1 MTLGEK
7 IQSLRKQ
14 HGLSQEQLA
23 DTLNVSR
30 QAVSKWE
37 TDESQ
42 PDIDRLVEISGM
54 FNVSTDY
61 LIKNNPTTTTVSL
74 AKASRSASSFRT
86 KRIAYLV
93 SAIYSAAFVVFLI
106 LGFVWSL
113 WHPGWIILFLP
124 PVIVRFLAQ
133 HMSKDEEDYKA
144 FEEAMAREDDEL

>member
-14 HGLSQEQLA
+14 HGMSQEQLA

-42 PDIDRLVEISGM
+42 PDIDRLVEISSI

-61 LIKNNPTTTTVSL
+61 LIKNKSTTTSVSL
-74 AKASRSASSFRT
+74 AKKSSSSSSFRT
-86 KRIAYLV
+86 KRIAFLV
-93 SAIYSAAFVVFLI
+93 STIYSSAFVIFLI
-106 LGFVWSL
+106 LGFVWGL
-113 WHPGWIILFLP
+113 WHPGWIIFFLP

-144 FEEAMAREDDEL
+144 FEEAMANEDDEW

>member
-1 MTLGEK
+1 M
-7 IQSLRKQ
+7 
-14 HGLSQEQLA
+14 SQEQLA

-42 PDIDRLVEISGM
+42 PDIDRLVEISSI

-61 LIKNNPTTTTVSL
+61 LIKNKSTTTSVSL
-74 AKASRSASSFRT
+74 AKKSSSSSSFRT
-86 KRIAYLV
+86 KRIAFLV
-93 SAIYSAAFVVFLI
+93 STIYSSAFVIFLI
-106 LGFVWSL
+106 LGFVWGL
-113 WHPGWIILFLP
+113 WHPGWIIFFLP

-144 FEEAMAREDDEL
+144 FEEAMANEDDEW